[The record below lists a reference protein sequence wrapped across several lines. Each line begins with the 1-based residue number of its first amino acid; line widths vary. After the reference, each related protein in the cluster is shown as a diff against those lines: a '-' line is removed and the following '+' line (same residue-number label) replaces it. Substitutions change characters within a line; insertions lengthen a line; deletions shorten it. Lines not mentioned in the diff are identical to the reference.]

1 MTLVMDRVN
10 TFSDEMLLHYA
21 APNRAL
27 LVGIMQLDAAD
38 LNQVYPGQLSQ
49 YVLVLGQYLVMLQYN
64 ENMKNI
70 EHMLTAK
77 TFEHKLNLEKFSR
90 EDVQGKTEKERRA
103 WLLLQVPALHQLH
116 EDVLVADAEKMV
128 ISGMVKAV
136 EGLLNALKKEL
147 SGRHND

>member
-1 MTLVMDRVN
+1 MTSVMDKVN

-21 APNRAL
+21 APNRSL

-77 TFEHKLNLEKFSR
+77 TFEHNLNMEKFAR

-103 WLLLQVPALHQLH
+103 WLLLNVPELDQLH
-116 EDVLVADAEKMV
+116 GDVLVAEAEKMV